1 MFFRVEV
8 EKDEVKKEHR
18 VEVAKV
24 RRCSGKGGGKKMKT
38 TLNFHLAYGYKNK
51 FPYLYKNFYKYL

>member
-1 MFFRVEV
+1 VEV

-51 FPYLYKNFYKYL
+51 FPYLY